1 MGLLSFVFNSLSLYL
16 ALQPFG
22 HLLIYIYIYVYVCNW
37 QLCFHMISK
46 NSSVDPT
53 IPTSITISISSNK
66 AFRQI
71 LWQHRS
77 GLERRRGGWFL
88 APLPSSKD
96 ISSKN
101 VIEKKSARKDWCSS
115 KNWYSTNIPLSPSFP
130 PTKNYTTVDPEQWHK
145 SQISHEILETQHPRP
160 GGHSNPSPDGRQGRR
175 QEKDKTRKADT
186 AKADT
191 HKIALRTPTVNC
203 LGKILHQWSMDP
215 RPALPQ
221 CPGSAKDIHLAGP
234 LTKNSCCFRVPRVN

>member
-1 MGLLSFVFNSLSLYL
+1 
-16 ALQPFG
+16 
-22 HLLIYIYIYVYVCNW
+22 
-37 QLCFHMISK
+37 MISK

-71 LWQHRS
+71 LWQHRP

-101 VIEKKSARKDWCSS
+101 VIEKKVQEKIDVLQ
-115 KNWYSTNIPLSPSFP
+115 KISTVPRFLFLHLFLQKKLHHRRPQ
-130 PTKNYTTVDPEQWHK
+130 TVAQIANLPWNSGDTA
-145 SQISHEILETQHPRP
+145 SQTRRTQHPSR
-160 GGHSNPSPDGRQGRR
+160 DGRQGRR

-203 LGKILHQWSMDP
+203 LGKKPTPVINGSETHTSPVSRFRKGHPLGGSSDKKQ
-215 RPALPQ
+215 LLF
-221 CPGSAKDIHLAGP
+221 PGAKSKLGKH
-234 LTKNSCCFRVPRVN
+234 R